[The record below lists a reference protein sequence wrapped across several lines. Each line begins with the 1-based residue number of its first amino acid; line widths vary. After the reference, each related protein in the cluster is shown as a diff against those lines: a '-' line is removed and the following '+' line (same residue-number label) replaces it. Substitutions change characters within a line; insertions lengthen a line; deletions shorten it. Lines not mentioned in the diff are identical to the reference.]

1 MRLIPWLPM
10 WANGF
15 WVGAALAV
23 LAFCV
28 AAVLTSCSP
37 MTCQTRLQVRQVGQD
52 VTVKCRGEWDRSYR
66 CTTAGI
72 VVRGGESRL
81 MCDGSTLAIMPGEVT
96 EVAP

>member
-1 MRLIPWLPM
+1 MSRPTFLTVW
-10 WANGF
+10 GF
-15 WVGAALAV
+15 CAAAV

-37 MTCQTRLQVRQVGQD
+37 MTCQTRLQVRQMGQD